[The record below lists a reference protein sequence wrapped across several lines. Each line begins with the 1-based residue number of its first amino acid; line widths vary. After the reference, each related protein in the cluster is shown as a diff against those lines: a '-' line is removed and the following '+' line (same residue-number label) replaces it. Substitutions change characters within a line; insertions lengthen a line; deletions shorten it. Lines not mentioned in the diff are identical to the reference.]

1 MNLRRCS
8 LLLIK
13 FNNGQKKNI
22 NGMVSLCLTSL
33 VLARSVWTD
42 TPESRAK
49 KARGELREE
58 EPDEKEELDSLLL
71 SQR

>member
-1 MNLRRCS
+1 MFL
-8 LLLIK
+8 
-13 FNNGQKKNI
+13 G
-22 NGMVSLCLTSL
+22 
-33 VLARSVWTD
+33 RSVWTD

-58 EPDEKEELDSLLL
+58 EADEKEELDSLLL